1 MENDKR
7 KYKNKVTKISNFID
21 ILYIEAV
28 KKTGT
33 IGLNIIKK

>member
-7 KYKNKVTKISNFID
+7 NYKNKVTKISNFID

-28 KKTGT
+28 KKTDT